1 MPKRLTV
8 PMVAKLL
15 RHFEGNMASV
25 ALKFGVT
32 RQAVF
37 MFCKAHPE
45 LQDVLQ
51 ECRETMKDTAES
63 CLYGKVKEGEG
74 WAVRFYLRNQARDRG
89 YVERSELDHT
99 GTLRATINVSAE
111 DLTDDELAAIAAQH
125 QQRVATDQPGTS
137 GSGDTSPPSGP
148 QPST

>member
-1 MPKRLTV
+1 
-8 PMVAKLL
+8 MVAKLL
-15 RHFEGNMASV
+15 RKYEGNMASV

-51 ECRETMKDTAES
+51 ESRETMKDVAES
-63 CLYGKVKEGEG
+63 SLHAKVREGEG

-89 YVERSELDHT
+89 YIERSELDHT
-99 GTLRATINVSAE
+99 GTFRATISVSAE
-111 DLTDDELAAIAAQH
+111 DLTDDELAAIAAQQH
-125 QQRVATDQPGTS
+125 QRVAADQPGAS
-137 GSGDTSPPSGP
+137 GGGNPTPPGGP
-148 QPST
+148 QPSA